1 MQLERYLNPEQR
13 SAAETIEGPV
23 LILAGAGSGKTRAL
37 TYRIANMIDSGISP
51 WNILAITFTNKA
63 AGEMRERID
72 DLVGFGSDSIWVA
85 TFHSTCLRILRRYA
99 DKIGYNSS
107 FSIYDT
113 DDSKALIR
121 RIIKD
126 LNYDPK
132 QIREKTVM
140 NVISNCKNEMIS
152 VSEYDMTATD
162 YYEKIYSK
170 IYAEYQQRLLKN
182 NAMDFDDL
190 LIKTVMLFKEFP
202 DVLENYQNRFKY
214 ILIDEYQ
221 DTNTVQFE
229 FVRLLADKYRNLCVV
244 GDDDQSIYKFR
255 GANIRNILDFEKH
268 YADAK
273 VIKLEQNYRSTQT
286 ILNAA
291 NAVIANNT
299 ARKNKKLWSDNGEGH
314 KIHFRQLDYSR
325 EEAEYIADDIARR
338 VRQKDTTYD
347 KCAVLYRTNAQSRE
361 LEEMFVRSN
370 IPYNI
375 VGGQNFYGRMEIKD
389 TLAYLK
395 TINNGNDDVALLRI
409 INVPKRGIGDTSI
422 NKALEYARENNI
434 SLFDAMK
441 KADAIPGLSRAAGK
455 MVDFTLMIRRFRT
468 AVADEE
474 YEDLPELIDDVLKT
488 TGYYDEIKELDK
500 EEGKERE
507 SNLDELI
514 TKAAAYEEKYFDE
527 NPEAQRGPSLDEF
540 LSEVSLV
547 ADIDNVDESTPKV
560 LLMTLHSAKG
570 LEFDNVY
577 IAGCE
582 DGLFPGDS
590 VIGSIDSSEMEEE
603 RRLAYVGIT
612 RAKQE
617 LTLTCAKCR
626 MLRGET
632 RYNPVSTFVRE
643 IPKEYL
649 EGNMPKNRSEF
660 EFNFEDLGFG
670 GNAGFK
676 SGNARPSGFSKP
688 KASVKSKDIAN
699 PMNKPYAIGGLDSLK
714 GIKGLSKGIA
724 SDQSNAADIKPGMR
738 VKHIKFGEGTVK
750 LIENSD
756 GAGLVTVDFDN
767 YGTRVLNASY
777 ARLTVI

>member
-1 MQLERYLNPEQR
+1 MQLDRFLNPEQK

-37 TYRIANMIDSGISP
+37 TYRIANMIDSGINP

-72 DLVGFGSDSIWVA
+72 DIVGLGSDSIWVA
-85 TFHSTCLRILRRYA
+85 TFHSTCLRILRRYS
-99 DKIGYNSS
+99 DRIGFDSS

-126 LNYDPK
+126 KNLDPK
-132 QIREKTVM
+132 QIREKTAM
-140 NVISNCKNEMIS
+140 NIISDCKNEMIS
-152 VSEYDMTATD
+152 PSDYDKNAFD

-170 IYAEYQQRLLKN
+170 IYEEYQQRLQKN

-190 LIKTVMLFKEFP
+190 LNKTVMLFKMNP
-202 DVLENYQNRFKY
+202 DILENYQNRFKY

-221 DTNTVQFE
+221 DTNSVQFE

-268 YADAK
+268 YPDAR

-291 NAVIANNT
+291 NAVIANNIG
-299 ARKNKKLWSDNGEGH
+299 RKSKKLWSDNGEGH

-325 EEAEYIADDIARR
+325 EEAEYIADDISRR
-338 VRQKDTTYD
+338 VRQRDTTYD

-361 LEEMFVRSN
+361 IEEQFIRDN

-389 TLAYLK
+389 VLAYLK

-422 NKALEYARENNI
+422 NKALEYARENNL

-441 KADAIPGLSRAAGK
+441 KADQIPSLSRAASK
-455 MVDFTLMIRRFRT
+455 MTDFTLMIRRFRT
-468 AVADEE
+468 AITDGE
-474 YEDLPELIDDVLKT
+474 YDDLQELIDDVIKT
-488 TGYYDEIKELDK
+488 SGYIDAIRELDK

-507 SNLDELI
+507 RNLDELI
-514 TKAAAYEEKYFDE
+514 TKAAAYEEKYYED
-527 NPEAQRGPSLDEF
+527 NPEAERGPSLDEF
-540 LSEVSLV
+540 LGEVSLV
-547 ADIDNVDESTPKV
+547 ADIDNVDEATPKV

-582 DGLFPGDS
+582 DGLFPGDQVVS
-590 VIGSIDSSEMEEE
+590 SIDSSEMEEE

-612 RAKQE
+612 RAKTE

-632 RYNPVSTFVRE
+632 RFNPVSTFVRE

-649 EGNMPKNRSEF
+649 EGNLPKTRD
-660 EFNFEDLGFG
+660 EFNYSYDEPFPSLG
-670 GNAGFK
+670 AK
-676 SGNARPSGFSKP
+676 SVYNERNTGSGLARP
-688 KASVKSKDIAN
+688 KAVVRSKDISN
-699 PMNKPYAIGGLDSLK
+699 PMNKPYATGLDALK
-714 GIKGLSKGIA
+714 GIKGLTKGVPD
-724 SDQSNAADIKPGMR
+724 SGSNGNNIKAGMR
-738 VKHIKFGEGTVK
+738 VKHIKFGEGVVTCV
-750 LIENSD
+750 EESD
-756 GAGLVTVDFDN
+756 GAGLITVEFDK
-767 YGTRVLNASY
+767 YGTRVLNSSY